1 MSRKFVLILI
11 WIAASDLA
19 AYPQAQPAKP
29 PAQAQPAE
37 EEPPPVL
44 AVPKDYQY
52 NARSRRDPFVNPVPP
67 PKVDEK
73 APGPPPAAQRPAGLR
88 GVLVAEARIAGV
100 VTSKEPSMNI
110 VIIAAPGGKRYFAR
124 VGDALFDAVVKEIQM
139 DTIKFALDSGG
150 ARQTAPR
157 EIVREV
163 RPSSGENK

>member
-11 WIAASDLA
+11 WIAASDVA
-19 AYPQAQPAKP
+19 AYPQAQAAKP
-29 PAQAQPAE
+29 PAQAQPAQ

-52 NARSRRDPFVNPVPP
+52 NARGRRDPFVNPVPP
-67 PKVDEK
+67 PKVEEQP
-73 APGPPPAAQRPAGLR
+73 AGPPPQAQRPPGLR
-88 GVLVAEARIAGV
+88 GVLVAEAQIAGV

-124 VGDALFDAVVKEIQM
+124 AGDALFDAVVKEIHM
-139 DTIKFALDSGG
+139 DAIKFTLDSGG
-150 ARQTAPR
+150 ARQNASR